1 MRSELVKKH
10 FFAGL
15 LTIWISLGPGICRIA
30 RKKNQS
36 IPGRKK
42 RLLPSRQMG
51 EKNPELKRREKG
63 KCETHLFSLLV
74 QIS

>member
-30 RKKNQS
+30 RKKKS
-36 IPGRKK
+36 KYSWK
-42 RLLPSRQMG
+42 
-51 EKNPELKRREKG
+51 EEEAA
-63 KCETHLFSLLV
+63 T
-74 QIS
+74 